1 MPTTAAAPLIRPSEA
16 RDLPAI
22 AAIYAHHVLHGYASF
37 ETVPPDAA
45 ELGQRRTAI
54 LEKGLPYPVAEI
66 DGTVMGYAYA
76 GPYRP
81 RIAYRFAVEDSI
93 YVANDAPR
101 RGIGREW
108 FQMFMKANKVRRS
121 LAGPL
126 DFHAKGGASGSF
138 VERLSAQATM
148 L

>member
-1 MPTTAAAPLIRPSEA
+1 MPETQNENRSLRNFVAYFVIANDDSPYLARIEGIQPLAEA
-16 RDLPAI
+16 RVVQQP
-22 AAIYAHHVLHGYASF
+22 
-37 ETVPPDAA
+37 T
-45 ELGQRRTAI
+45 RRTGQFLDNA
-54 LEKGLPYPVAEI
+54 
-66 DGTVMGYAYA
+66 
-76 GPYRP
+76 
-81 RIAYRFAVEDSI
+81 
-93 YVANDAPR
+93 R